1 MTTNADIEA
10 GFLAKF
16 EAFEASLDDTEKAI
30 LHGIVH
36 LASNQGEVEG
46 FAMRKSTGD
55 PEEGGQI
62 FNPMAFSV
70 VSRVQARWNPPISP
84 RAF

>member
-1 MTTNADIEA
+1 MMTDAEIEA
-10 GFLAKF
+10 RFVAKF

-30 LHGIVH
+30 LHSIVH
-36 LASNQGEVEG
+36 LASSEGEVEG
-46 FAMRKSTGD
+46 FAIRTSTGD

-70 VSRVQARWNPPISP
+70 VSRVQARWKPPFSP